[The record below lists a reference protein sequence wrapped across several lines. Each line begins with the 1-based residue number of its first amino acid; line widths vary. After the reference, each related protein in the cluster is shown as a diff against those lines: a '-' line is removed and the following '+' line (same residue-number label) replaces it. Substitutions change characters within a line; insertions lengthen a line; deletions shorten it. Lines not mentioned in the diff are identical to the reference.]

1 MSVEVKPRV
10 LVADDDS
17 ATRYIITS
25 TLTHEGFHVMEARNG
40 REAIDAFR
48 SFPVD
53 VILMDVEM
61 PGTDGYEACTSIRAN
76 ENGQDVPII
85 VVTGNDDPESV
96 DRAYKVGATDFIS
109 KPINWSLIGHRLR
122 YILRGVTNQKALS
135 ISEAE
140 NRALLAAIPDRIFVV
155 DADGVILTHL
165 TGEDSQYEHDELVG
179 ARLDSV
185 FPQGFSETIKR
196 CLGAV
201 IESGQHSAVEYPIK
215 TATNGLR
222 WQESRFIAHGDR
234 KALIINRDISERKL
248 AERKIHSLA
257 YYDALTKLPNR
268 PLFHDEFEKILDAAK
283 ESASAIGVFNVDLDR
298 FKRINDT
305 LGTAA
310 GDAVLVEMAGRLGKF
325 SDQLIAEESARGDI
339 ADVRLAC
346 LGGDEFALLVVSS
359 VDGYD
364 YLSLAQKL
372 RKLLAKSIVLHGH
385 EFAVTASIGVA
396 CFPEHGATVETL
408 VKNAESA
415 RGEARRLGSNTQRLY
430 QNSMRSGLTE
440 CLSLENEL
448 RRALENDEFR
458 VYYQP
463 KYSPQSGRP
472 LGAEA
477 VLRWFHPSRG
487 EIPPLAF
494 IPIAEES
501 GLIAEL
507 GHWVADT
514 VCEQISTWTYFGIAP
529 GPVAIN
535 VSGLEFGLGNPV
547 DTLTN
552 AIRRAGISAS
562 ALEIEITES
571 VLMSDI
577 RSVMAHLHSLRDAGF
592 SLAVDDFGTG
602 YSSLRYLQRFPVD
615 VLKIDS
621 SFVHDVERNKDSR
634 AICAAI
640 IAMARSLGLKV
651 VGEGV
656 ETKWQLEFLRRQD
669 CDLVQGFL
677 LSEPLSP
684 DRLAELLTIDARE
697 HSVDGGVT
705 SLASRRDRH

>member
-1 MSVEVKPRV
+1 VSDQKPRV

-17 ATRYIITS
+17 ATRYIISS

-40 REAIDAFR
+40 REAIDAYR
-48 SFPVD
+48 AFPVD

-61 PGTDGYEACTSIRAN
+61 PGTDGYEACTSIRAD
-76 ENGQDVPII
+76 ENGYDVPII

-122 YILRGVTNQKALS
+122 YILRGVRNQQALS
-135 ISEAE
+135 VSEAE

-165 TGEDSQYEHDELVG
+165 TGEDSRFERDELVG
-179 ARLDSV
+179 THLDTV
-185 FPQGFSETIKR
+185 FPQDLNKTMNRCVAAVVET
-196 CLGAV
+196 G
-201 IESGQHSAVEYPIK
+201 EQSAVEYPMT
-215 TATNGLR
+215 TAVNGLR
-222 WQESRFIAHGDR
+222 WQESRFIAHGER
-234 KALIINRDISERKL
+234 RVLIINRDISERKF

-257 YYDALTKLPNR
+257 YYDALTRLPNR
-268 PLFHDEFEKILDAAK
+268 PLFNDEFEKVLDVAK
-283 ESASAIGVFNVDLDR
+283 QASHSIGVFNIDLDR

-310 GDAVLVEMAGRLGKF
+310 GDAVLVEMAARLGRF
-325 SDQLIAEESARGDI
+325 ADQLTAGDSGI
-339 ADVRLAC
+339 SRVRLAC
-346 LGGDEFALLVVSS
+346 LGGDEFALLVVSA
-359 VDGYD
+359 VDGHD
-364 YLSLAQKL
+364 YLSVAKDL
-372 RKLLAKSIVLHGH
+372 RKMLADSIVLRGH
-385 EFAVTASIGVA
+385 EFVVTASIGVA
-396 CFPEHGATVETL
+396 SFPEHGLTVETL
-408 VKNAESA
+408 LKNAESA
-415 RGEARRLGSNTQRLY
+415 RDEARRMGSNTQRLY
-430 QNSMRSGLTE
+430 QSSMRSGLTE
-440 CLSLENEL
+440 CLSLEIEL
-448 RRALENDEFR
+448 RRALENDEICLH
-458 VYYQP
+458 YQP
-463 KYSPQSGRP
+463 KYSPHTRRP
-472 LGAEA
+472 MGAEA

-501 GLIAEL
+501 GLIADL
-507 GHWVADT
+507 GRWVADT
-514 VCEQISTWTYFGIAP
+514 VCEQVSSWTYFGISP
-529 GPVAIN
+529 GPIAIN

-547 DTLTN
+547 DTLTR
-552 AIRRAGISAS
+552 ATRKAGIPAS

-577 RSVMAHLHSLRDAGF
+577 RSVMTHLHSLRDAGF
-592 SLAVDDFGTG
+592 SIAVDDFGTG

-621 SFVHDVERNKDSR
+621 SFVHDVERDKDSR

-640 IAMARSLGLKV
+640 IAMARSLGLRV

-684 DRLAELLTIDARE
+684 DRLAELLTMDARK
-697 HSVDGGVT
+697 HAADGGVT
-705 SLASRRDRH
+705 ELASRRDPH